1 LLRKTAFHAKTKI
14 GKKKLGSN
22 QQNPEYRFCPECGGH
37 LKDRITKEN
46 EPSRLICQNCDFVL
60 YLDPKVVAC
69 AIVQY
74 EEKIVLLRRGIAPQ
88 KGKWVMPGGYVDRG
102 EKVEDAALRETKEE
116 CGLDIEI
123 TDLHGIY
130 SYSGYVPVVVVYLA
144 RCLSGNLS
152 PRDETLEARW
162 FGKHEIPW
170 EELAFQS
177 TVDAIKDLYGS

>member
-1 LLRKTAFHAKTKI
+1 VAEDHISYGIEDRKKE
-14 GKKKLGSN
+14 LGSN
-22 QQNPEYRFCPECGGH
+22 QQNPQYRFCPECGGQ
-37 LKDRITKEN
+37 LKKREIKEN
-46 EPSRLICQNCDFVL
+46 EPPRPVCRDCGFVL

-69 AIVQY
+69 TIVRH
-74 EEKIVLLRRGIAPQ
+74 EGKIVLLRRGINPQ

-102 EKVEDAALRETKEE
+102 EKVEHAALRETKEE

-123 TDLHGIY
+123 VDLHGLY
-130 SYSGYVPVVVVYLA
+130 SYPGYVPVVVVYLA

-162 FGKHEIPW
+162 FAENEIPW

-177 TVDAIKDLYGS
+177 TVDAIKDLYRT